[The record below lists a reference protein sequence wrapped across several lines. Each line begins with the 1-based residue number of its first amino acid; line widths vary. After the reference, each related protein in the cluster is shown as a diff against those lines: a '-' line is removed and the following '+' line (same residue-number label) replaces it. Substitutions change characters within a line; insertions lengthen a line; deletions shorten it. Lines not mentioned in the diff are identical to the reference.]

1 MSILMEF
8 VQAIPHTCSEVALAL
23 TPIVVIFLLYQII
36 FMRMPRRQLLRMITG
51 IVYTFLGLVLFL
63 VGVNVGFQP
72 AGTEMGRALGGS
84 ESKWLLIPVGLVLG
98 FVIVFAEPAVA
109 VLNQQVASVS
119 GGAISTKLMM
129 GVLCVAMAIAV
140 ALGMIR
146 VLTGISIWWIII
158 PGYALALIFMKFS
171 PNIFT
176 AIAFDSGGVSSGPM
190 TATFLL
196 PFAVGATEAIPGR
209 NPLTDAF
216 GMVAMVAMMPLIA
229 IQLLGIIYQFHLNR
243 AELSAEE
250 VASLGDEDDLDDTDS
265 TTDIASAQDV
275 NDAQSPSPS
284 EEAIHES

>member
-8 VQAIPHTCSEVALAL
+8 VSAIPHTCQEVGIALA
-23 TPIVVIFLLYQII
+23 PIIVIFLVFQAI
-36 FMRMPRRQLLRMITG
+36 FMRVPRRQLLRMIAG
-51 IVYTFLGLVLFL
+51 IVYTFVGLVLFL

-72 AGTEMGRALGGS
+72 AGTELGKALGAK
-84 ESKWLLIPVGLVLG
+84 EYNWVMIPVGLVLG

-109 VLNQQVASVS
+109 VLNKQVETVS
-119 GGAISTKLMM
+119 GGAISRKLMM

-146 VLTGISIWWIII
+146 VLTGISIWWILV
-158 PGYALALIFMKFS
+158 PGYALALILMKFS

-196 PFAVGATEAIPGR
+196 PLAVGAAEAIPGR

-229 IQLLGIIYQFHLNR
+229 IQILGAFYQARLKKADLSPEEIAHL
-243 AELSAEE
+243 
-250 VASLGDEDDLDDTDS
+250 DDLEGDDGE
-265 TTDIASAQDV
+265 
-275 NDAQSPSPS
+275 DARPDT
-284 EEAIHES
+284 EEDPAT